1 MVMRW
6 MYIPVQQC
14 QGRKKIKSRFP
25 LKLKQLL
32 QNRIL
37 DSRSSGSSG
46 VMLFLLSTFRI
57 RSFFCMFPE
66 YEVEINV
73 LECSIL
79 LVCRVQYKY
88 SVPCIIPF
96 NSHLLRT
103 VNTLHNTYI
112 YMPFTRYIGTGK
124 VFAGKGKSAAGR
136 DPVAPRFVIVSFFV
150 RF

>member
-1 MVMRW
+1 MRW

-14 QGRKKIKSRFP
+14 QGRKKIKSLIP

-37 DSRSSGSSG
+37 DSRSFGSSG
-46 VMLFLLSTFRI
+46 VMNFLSSTFHI
-57 RSFFCMFPE
+57 RSFFFMFPE

-88 SVPCIIPF
+88 LVPCITPS
-96 NSHLLRT
+96 NSRLLRT

-112 YMPFTRYIGTGK
+112 YMPFTGSVGTGK

-136 DPVAPRFVIVSFFV
+136 DPVVPRFVIVSFFV
-150 RF
+150 SF

>member
-1 MVMRW
+1 MRW
-6 MYIPVQQC
+6 MYIPIQRC
-14 QGRKKIKSRFP
+14 QGRKKIKSVFP

-37 DSRSSGSSG
+37 NSKISGSSG
-46 VMLFLLSTFRI
+46 VMHFLLSTFRV

-88 SVPCIIPF
+88 PVPCITPS
-96 NSHLLRT
+96 NSQ
-103 VNTLHNTYI
+103 YS
-112 YMPFTRYIGTGK
+112 P
-124 VFAGKGKSAAGR
+124 
-136 DPVAPRFVIVSFFV
+136 
-150 RF
+150 

>member
-1 MVMRW
+1 MRW
-6 MYIPVQQC
+6 MYFPVQQC
-14 QGRKKIKSRFP
+14 QGRKKIKSLFP

-32 QNRIL
+32 RNRIL
-37 DSRSSGSSG
+37 DSINSCSSG
-46 VMLFLLSTFRI
+46 VMHFLLSTFRI

-88 SVPCIIPF
+88 SVPCITPS
-96 NSHLLRT
+96 NSRLLRT

-112 YMPFTRYIGTGK
+112 NMTFTKYVGTGK
-124 VFAGKGKSAAGR
+124 VFAGKGKSAVGP
-136 DPVAPRFVIVSFFV
+136 DPVAPRFVIVSLFV